1 MEVQVKKINWKIV
14 ATFFYIRSNNCDCL
28 RFDAFHFQLK
38 FSLRYTDFVLEK
50 KLNFSKGCCELKV
63 WSLFSTHIFK
73 NVMNNY
79 AWTLVIWWKRKTF
92 IYCIK
97 CYWIKNLLSMV
108 IQNKKSLVVFHKHK
122 INRLHVYYLINVV
135 YLVCLFFSFFM
146 KNWILRY
153 TCKYFF

>member
-1 MEVQVKKINWKIV
+1 MWLSEIWCFSFSAKVQPQVHW
-14 ATFFYIRSNNCDCL
+14 FCSW
-28 RFDAFHFQLK
+28 
-38 FSLRYTDFVLEK
+38 K

-63 WSLFSTHIFK
+63 WSLFSMHIFK

-108 IQNKKSLVVFHKHK
+108 IQNKKSLVVFHKHE

-146 KNWILRY
+146 QNWILRY